1 MDVIIAIILVC
12 GFLNIIPWLLLLY
25 TRPDDRIFK
34 KLDEDGSALAKI
46 LQNFMGELAKLNDLG
61 ESLVPQQQELD
72 FGSIIGQILQAKFA
86 PTANDPYIRDLN
98 GQFYGE
104 EEEDPT
110 ETTNNNKTIV
120 DKLG

>member
-25 TRPDDRIFK
+25 TRPDDRIYA
-34 KLDEDGSALAKI
+34 KLEEDGSALAGI

-61 ESLVPQQQELD
+61 DSLVPQNQEFD
-72 FGSIIGQILQAKFA
+72 FGAIIGQILQAKFS
-86 PTANDPYIRDLN
+86 PPANDPYIRDVN

-104 EEEDPT
+104 AQNQT
-110 ETTNNNKTIV
+110 ETSNNDQTI
-120 DKLG
+120 LN

>member
-1 MDVIIAIILVC
+1 MDVVIAIILVC

-25 TRPDDRIFK
+25 TRPDDRIWK
-34 KLDEDGSALAKI
+34 KLDEDGSALATI

-61 ESLVPQQQELD
+61 DSLIPQQQEFD
-72 FGSIIGQILQAKFA
+72 FGAIIGQILQQKFA
-86 PTANDPYIRDLN
+86 PTANDAYIRDMN

-104 EEEDPT
+104 AESIET
-110 ETTNNNKTIV
+110 ETTNDNQAIV

>member
-34 KLDEDGSALAKI
+34 KLDEDGSALAQI
-46 LQNFMGELAKLNDLG
+46 LQNFMAELAKLNDLG
-61 ESLVPQQQELD
+61 DALVPQQQEFDL
-72 FGSIIGQILQAKFA
+72 GSIIASVLAQKFA
-86 PTANDPYIRDLN
+86 PAANDPYIRDIN

-104 EEEDPT
+104 AQNQT
-110 ETTNNNKTIV
+110 ETANYDQTVLN
-120 DKLG
+120 